1 MAGKDI
7 QFGEEA
13 RNDLLDGIDQLAK
26 VVGTT
31 HGPRGRAVLIEKSF
45 GSPTVS
51 VDGATIAKEIELA
64 DKKANVGVQLV
75 REVAKKQGDAAGDG
89 TTTSIL
95 LAQRIFK
102 ESLKNVAAGTDAM
115 GIKKGIDR
123 GVRVVTEAMKG
134 LGREVKGKAD
144 MARVATL
151 AANGDSEVG
160 KLIAEAMAKTG
171 SEGAITVEEGQ
182 GIETTL
188 EFVEGMQ
195 FDKGYQSP
203 YFITS
208 PETMDC
214 VLEDCYILLH
224 DKKISAAN
232 DLVGVLEKA
241 SAAKKPLLVI
251 AEEVEGDALALLV
264 INKLRGVI
272 NCCAVKAPGFGDRRK
287 AMLEDLAILTG
298 AQVVTEDA
306 GMQLESVELD
316 ALGSAK
322 RVTVD
327 KDNTTVAR
335 GAGKKADVEARKGQ
349 LKGMIETTTSD
360 YDREKLE
367 ERLAKLTGG
376 VAIIKVGANTEAAM
390 KEKKERV
397 DDAVAATRAAVE
409 EGIVPGGGIAYLRAA
424 GALGEEKTKDQAE
437 KVGLEVLGRALSAPV
452 CQIAKNAGLDGEVV
466 LEAVKEKEANWGFD
480 ALKGE
485 YADMMETGIIDPLKV
500 TRLAVENA
508 ASIASLMV
516 SAQAVVSKLPE
527 KPKPPSPESEED
539 MY

>member
-13 RNDLLDGIDQLAK
+13 RNDLLSGIDQLAK

-327 KDNTTVAR
+327 KDNTTVVG

>member
-13 RNDLLDGIDQLAK
+13 RNDLLSGIDQLAK

-224 DKKISAAN
+224 DKKISSAT